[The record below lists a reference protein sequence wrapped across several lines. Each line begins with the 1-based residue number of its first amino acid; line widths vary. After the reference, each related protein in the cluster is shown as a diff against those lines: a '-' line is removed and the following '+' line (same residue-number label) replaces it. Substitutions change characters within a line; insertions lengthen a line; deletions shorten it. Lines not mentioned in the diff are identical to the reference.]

1 MITFNTFGKGWTGYV
16 IFVESERERHTMYFK
31 DEGYGRIQGVRCKE
45 LTSSQ
50 RELLLVERG
59 RFRERSSSG
68 RKSMAKRK

>member
-50 RELLLVERG
+50 RELLPVEG
-59 RFRERSSSG
+59 AVSESG
-68 RKSMAKRK
+68 KKSMANRK